1 MKSRRVHL
9 LFLGTLLDVVF
20 IVTPMFVDYQAVE
33 EESESDS
40 DDISVS
46 SVSDSSDEEVR
57 PTY

>member
-1 MKSRRVHL
+1 MYVASVPVLHH
-9 LFLGTLLDVVF
+9 
-20 IVTPMFVDYQAVE
+20 QAVE

-57 PTY
+57 VAC